1 LYEAAGAADAVG
13 AMGFACAIRDLFVE
27 QMGEAELE
35 SEWARVGIVVG
46 RRCGEDDLG
55 KLAGG

>member
-13 AMGFACAIRDLFVE
+13 AMGFAWAIRDLFVE

-35 SEWARVGIVVG
+35 SE
-46 RRCGEDDLG
+46 
-55 KLAGG
+55 